1 MMKFEKKHEDWIY
14 DEFKTQSGIG
24 IKEIR
29 YGIEPGRRAAIVR
42 LEDGRAYRFDLYER
56 NGYQDWFEAR
66 KHHDNIS
73 WKKEPIVNQYPVSRR
88 GITDMR
94 LAQSI
99 CVYMRYLDEEEREA
113 EEKC

>member
-42 LEDGRAYRFDLYER
+42 LEDGREWREENEGEYSCDEFDEL
-56 NGYQDWFEAR
+56 FEGA
-66 KHHDNIS
+66 
-73 WKKEPIVNQYPVSRR
+73 
-88 GITDMR
+88 
-94 LAQSI
+94 
-99 CVYMRYLDEEEREA
+99 
-113 EEKC
+113 